1 MLVEYFVKI
10 DPVAFKEYI
19 FKDKSSKYCLCIPV
33 INEGNRLLF
42 QLEEAKKYGID
53 RLTDIIICD
62 GGSVD
67 GSTDREKLIAFG
79 VNCLL
84 VKNDTGKLSA
94 QLRMAY
100 FWALERGYEGIVT
113 VDGNGKDSVESVPL
127 FIEKL
132 ESGYDFIQGSR
143 FIKGGQ
149 AINTPLI
156 RHLAVKLLH
165 APLISLTA
173 GYRFTDT
180 TNGFRGYSAKYLKH
194 DSVQPFRN
202 IFDTYELL
210 AYLSVRASRLGL
222 KVCEV
227 PVKRAYPEK
236 GKIPTKISFLKGNS
250 TLFKILLNNM
260 LGKYNPH
267 D

>member
-1 MLVEYFVKI
+1 MKI

-19 FKDKSSKYCLCIPV
+19 FKGKTSKYCLCIPV
-33 INEGNRLLF
+33 INEGSRLLF
-42 QLEEAKKYGID
+42 QLEDAKKYGID
-53 RLTDIIICD
+53 RLADIIICD
-62 GGSVD
+62 GGSND
-67 GSTDREKLIAFG
+67 GSTEQEKLISLG

-94 QLRMAY
+94 QLRMGY
-100 FWALERGYEGIVT
+100 LWALERGYEGIVT

-132 ESGYDFIQGSR
+132 GDGYDFIQGSR

-156 RHLAVKLLH
+156 RHIAVKLLH
-165 APLISLTA
+165 APLVSVTA
-173 GYRFTDT
+173 GYKFTDT

-194 DSVQPFRN
+194 KRVLPFRR

-210 AYLSVRASRLGL
+210 AYLSVRASQLGL
-222 KVCEV
+222 KVCEI
-227 PVKRAYPEK
+227 PVRRTYPKK
-236 GKIPTKISFLKGNS
+236 GKTPTKISFLKGNS
-250 TLFKILLNNM
+250 KLFRILLNNV